1 MRVPYLDRDIMAQA
15 QMLPAHYKIDGVN
28 TKHVLR
34 AAANK
39 TLPDAWANRTKK
51 GFPVPIRNWL
61 REDRYYNLVK
71 ESFTSD
77 AAAEYFDTDALVRL
91 LDDHR
96 NGTNNGRK
104 IWTVYTFLTW
114 HKVFFG
120 I

>member
-1 MRVPYLDRDIMAQA
+1 M
-15 QMLPAHYKIDGVN
+15 
-28 TKHVLR
+28 
-34 AAANK
+34 
-39 TLPDAWANRTKK
+39 
-51 GFPVPIRNWL
+51 PIRNWL

-71 ESFTSD
+71 DSFTSD

-91 LDDHR
+91 LDEHR
-96 NGTNNGRK
+96 NGVNNGRR